1 MVPFHACRHPM
12 NVLRPL
18 LAGLLLLTTM
28 QGTVASAASGS
39 VTLRIMH
46 WNSLMSDQAKWWTT
60 ILHGFTALH
69 PNVTFRNEYVPFGQ
83 YLTTLESDAAA
94 NTLPDVFYAHVKAA
108 ELGRSGHTIDFT
120 TVLPPSFFKRFSAG
134 VLRQFTFDH
143 GKVYALPWDA
153 QMFGLFLNGT
163 VMGKLHLQAPQTWND
178 LIAMAPKIRA
188 AGYTPLAFGTSDGG
202 CPDFF
207 LPLVTQ
213 EGGDVYALDDLSQ
226 KGLSWNSPPVIRAF
240 TLLQQ
245 LSQAHVFLDGI
256 NAISAQQGEIIAY
269 HGKAAMLFDGS
280 FSIPLV
286 GAPASFANNYSLAK
300 MPALTSGSRHWA
312 GDGSGDGFA
321 VNAHSPNEKLAIQFM
336 QYLFSPSVYN
346 AFIKATQSF
355 PSIPSAVNAVTD
367 AKVRQMVSWV
377 REGDGTDHIL
387 FGTGSNDAVNSAC
400 QGVLNGN
407 LSPTQAAA
415 QVQKDVMAARSH

>member
-1 MVPFHACRHPM
+1 MAHATPSS
-12 NVLRPL
+12 
-18 LAGLLLLTTM
+18 
-28 QGTVASAASGS
+28 SAAAK

-46 WNSLMSDQAKWWTT
+46 WNSQMVDQAKWWAA
-60 ILHGFTALH
+60 ILHGFSAQH

-108 ELGRSGHTIDFT
+108 ELGRSGHSIDYT
-120 TVLPPSFFKRFSAG
+120 TVLPQSFFKQFSAG
-134 VLRQFTFDH
+134 VLRQFTFDN

-153 QMFGLFLNGT
+153 QMFGLFLNDT
-163 VMGKLHLQAPQTWND
+163 IMSKLHLQAPQTWND
-178 LIAMAPKIRA
+178 LIAMAPTIRA

-207 LPLVTQ
+207 LPLITQ

-226 KGLSWNSPPVIRAF
+226 KGLSWNSPPVTKAF
-240 TLLQQ
+240 ALLQQ
-245 LSQAHVFLDGI
+245 LSQAHVFLNGL
-256 NAISAQQGEIIAY
+256 NAISAQQGEVIAY

-286 GAPASFANNYSLAK
+286 GAPASFAQHYSLAK
-300 MPALTSGSRHWA
+300 MPALTPAGRHWA
-312 GDGSGDGFA
+312 GDGSGDGWA
-321 VNAHSPNEKLAIQFM
+321 INAHSPNEKLAIQFM
-336 QYLFSPSVYN
+336 QYLFSPPVYK

-355 PSIPSAVNAVTD
+355 PSMPSALHAVSD
-367 AKVRQMVSWV
+367 PKVRQMVGWV
-377 REGDGTDHIL
+377 QEGDGTDHIL
-387 FGTGSNDAVNSAC
+387 FGTGSYDAVNSAC
-400 QGVLNGN
+400 QGVLNGT
-407 LSPTQAAA
+407 LSPQQAAA